1 MRITLLHPTVAAFV
15 LLLPAVAPATDT
27 GIGRDPAPTP
37 GAGIGRGPAPTPGAG
52 IGRGPAPAHGVEIER
67 SPADTRDYRALML
80 DNGLEALVVS
90 DPDTDKAAAALDVN
104 SPNLSSHW
112 RL

>member
-1 MRITLLHPTVAAFV
+1 MRITLLHPIVAAFV
-15 LLLPAVAPATDT
+15 LLLPALAPATDT
-27 GIGRDPAPTP
+27 GIGHGPAPTL
-37 GAGIGRGPAPTPGAG
+37 GAGIGSGL
-52 IGRGPAPAHGVEIER
+52 APAHGVEIER
-67 SPADTRDYRALML
+67 SPADTRAYRALML

>member
-1 MRITLLHPTVAAFV
+1 MRITLLHPIVAAFV
-15 LLLPAVAPATDT
+15 LLLPALAPATDT
-27 GIGRDPAPTP
+27 
-37 GAGIGRGPAPTPGAG
+37 G